1 MRTSVSSAHHCA
13 HGSGFLDAQCLDHL
27 EHVHDALRLTAF
39 DGVEQSTEHTTPAHC
54 VPGRRGEGRLG
65 AIITVPRC
73 SCRICGALE
82 GGGNNY
88 LSYTH
93 THKTLCMGEGGNSC
107 VISASGAITNG
118 KPRIPIP
125 PPKLQFSPQ
134 LRYHYGSALCYII
147 QYGTSLNRL
156 SGTPHPHCE
165 SLATKRKYL

>member
-1 MRTSVSSAHHCA
+1 MHTAPGFWMRSALTIWNTSTIPSVLQHSMVLSR
-13 HGSGFLDAQCLDHL
+13 AQNTPH
-27 EHVHDALRLTAF
+27 RLT
-39 DGVEQSTEHTTPAHC
+39 VSL
-54 VPGRRGEGRLG
+54 GRRGEGRLG

-93 THKTLCMGEGGNSC
+93 THTKHYVWERAEIAVT
-107 VISASGAITNG
+107 SASGAITNG

-156 SGTPHPHCE
+156 SGIPHPHCE
-165 SLATKRKYL
+165 SLATKREYL